1 MTTLSDH
8 EIATDLRACNMP
20 VNNAMIAAGKA
31 AVLGYM
37 KRQAAEIPYQ
47 VNPDD
52 NDNFCLKD

>member
-8 EIATDLRACNMP
+8 EIAQDLRACNMP

-31 AVLGYM
+31 AVFGYM
-37 KRQAAEIPYQ
+37 KRQAAETPYQ

-52 NDNFCLKD
+52 NDTMRLKA